1 MRHRN
6 AGFKLGRN
14 TSHRRALLRNL
25 VTSVIVED
33 RVETTVAK
41 AKAVRPHVEKMI
53 TLGKKGDVHSR
64 RQALSFLMTDK
75 AVERL
80 FDTVAPR
87 YGDRQG
93 GYLRI
98 VRTGFQKG
106 DGAEKAFI
114 ELLGAEKQ
122 LDEKRQK
129 RDDVKAKKRA
139 ELEKQLEDKQEGR
152 RQGRRRSRVSV
163 FVAFHRLSWIA
174 RAHPHRGMRPSCFC
188 FNLATVSAM
197 TRSSYGDQKSSFA
210 HPLSAACSLPQL
222 THPFRPLRPRLPRH
236 IRHKTSSSS

>member
-25 VTSVIVED
+25 VTSVLVED

-41 AKAVRPHVEKMI
+41 AKAVRPLVEKMI
-53 TLGKKGDVHSR
+53 TLGKKGDLHSR
-64 RQALSFLMTDK
+64 RQALSYLMTDNS
-75 AVERL
+75 VERL
-80 FDTVAPR
+80 FETVAPH
-87 YGDRQG
+87 YGDREG

-122 LDEKRQK
+122 LDAQRQK
-129 RDDVKAKKRA
+129 RDASPADGGLGQRIKDLRQPFLGDPVLALHRPRIGVA
-139 ELEKQLEDKQEGR
+139 PGQMTGGQNFLPGAQMPEHVGVGLDSG
-152 RQGRRRSRVSV
+152 QGRQQQ
-163 FVAFHRLSWIA
+163 AEKA
-174 RAHPHRGMRPSCFC
+174 QP
-188 FNLATVSAM
+188 N
-197 TRSSYGDQKSSFA
+197 Q
-210 HPLSAACSLPQL
+210 
-222 THPFRPLRPRLPRH
+222 
-236 IRHKTSSSS
+236 